1 MIATFRSDT
10 PAEVAGAIKTG
21 PRQRL
26 YGCSGGA
33 LMPLSTDPVGQPVT
47 LDQTGET
54 SPYPF
59 FEYMRRTDPV
69 WHGAMMDTSQMPEEL
84 RPKDEWVLFGYD
96 GVYQAFRD
104 DRIFSSH
111 KYDETIVFVMGHTIL
126 AMGGKEHH
134 DHRSLVAK
142 AFRATA
148 LERWEP
154 SVIGPVCDQLIDEIK
169 HDCHADLVKALTF
182 EFPTRIISVLLGL
195 PPEDL
200 DMFRRLS
207 LDLISIPTDIVAG
220 LNAAAELQGYFLK
233 QVEQR
238 RRKRTD
244 DIIGDLVAAEID
256 GEKLTDDA
264 IIAFLRLL
272 LPAGLETTY
281 RSSGNLLY
289 LLLTHPEQLQMVRRD
304 RALIPAAIEEG
315 LRVETPLTM
324 VMRTTTEEVEI
335 GGKIIPADA
344 QVDMCM
350 GSANRD
356 ESRWPDADRFDIQR
370 PRHSHV
376 AFAGGIHMCLGM
388 HLARLETRIMLN
400 SVLNRVE
407 NLAFVPDDG
416 TGDESRIVGLIFR
429 SPNKLP
435 VTFTPAP

>member
-1 MIATFRSDT
+1 MTLGTEPD
-10 PAEVAGAIKTG
+10 
-21 PRQRL
+21 
-26 YGCSGGA
+26 
-33 LMPLSTDPVGQPVT
+33 GQPVT
-47 LDQTGET
+47 LDTTGET

-69 WHGAMMDTSQMPEEL
+69 WHGAFMDRSQIPDEL
-84 RPKDEWVLFGYD
+84 RPNDEWVLFGYD
-96 GVYQAFRD
+96 GVFQAFRD
-104 DRIFSSH
+104 DRLFTSAG
-111 KYDETIVFVMGHTIL
+111 YDKTIGLVMGHTIL

-134 DHRSLVAK
+134 DHRNLVAK

-154 SVIGPVCDQLIDEIK
+154 SVIGPVCEQLVDEFK
-169 HDCHADLVKALTF
+169 TDGQADLVKALTF
-182 EFPTRIISVLLGL
+182 EFPTRIISTLLGL

-200 DMFRRLS
+200 DLFRRLS

-220 LNAAAELQGYFLK
+220 LNAAAELHDYFLD

-238 RRKRTD
+238 RRKLTD
-244 DIIGDLVAAEID
+244 DVIGDLVAAEIE
-256 GEKLTDDA
+256 GEKLTDEA

-289 LLLTHPEQLQMVRRD
+289 LLLTHPEQLAMVYRD
-304 RALIPAAIEEG
+304 RSLIPTAMEEG
-315 LRVETPLTM
+315 LRLETPLTM

-335 GGKIIPADA
+335 GGKTIPPDA
-344 QVDMCM
+344 QVDLCM

-356 ESRWPDADRFDIQR
+356 ESRWPDANTFDILR
-370 PRHSHV
+370 PRHAHI

-388 HLARLETRIMLN
+388 HLARLETRVMFN
-400 SVLNRVE
+400 SLFDRVTD
-407 NLAFVPDDG
+407 LTFVPDDG
-416 TGDESRIVGLIFR
+416 SGQESKIVGLIFR

-435 VTFTPAP
+435 VTFTPAA

>member
-1 MIATFRSDT
+1 MTLRTERPD
-10 PAEVAGAIKTG
+10 
-21 PRQRL
+21 
-26 YGCSGGA
+26 
-33 LMPLSTDPVGQPVT
+33 VGDQPVI
-47 LDQTGET
+47 LDTTGET

-69 WHGAMMDTSQMPEEL
+69 FHGTLIDSDLLPPEL
-84 RPKDEWVLFGYD
+84 KPDDEWVLFDYD
-96 GVYQAFRD
+96 GVFQAFRD
-104 DRIFSSH
+104 DKVFTSAEYE
-111 KYDETIVFVMGHTIL
+111 KTIGLVMGHTIL

-169 HDCHADLVKALTF
+169 HDGHADLVKALTF
-182 EFPTRIISVLLGL
+182 EFPTRIISELLGL
-195 PPEDL
+195 PREDL

-207 LDLISIPTDIVAG
+207 LGLISIQTDIEAG
-220 LNAAAELQGYFLK
+220 LTAAAELHGYFLD

-238 RRKRTD
+238 RKKPTK
-244 DIIGDLVAAEID
+244 DIIGDLCTAEID
-256 GEKLTDDA
+256 GERLTDEA

-289 LLLTHPEQLQMVRRD
+289 LLLTHPEQLAMVQQD
-304 RALIPAAIEEG
+304 RSLIPVAMEEG

-335 GGKIIPADA
+335 GGKTIPAHSQIDL
-344 QVDMCM
+344 CM

-356 ESRWPDADRFDIQR
+356 ESRWKDANTFDIRRQR
-370 PRHSHV
+370 QAHI

-388 HLARLETRIMLN
+388 HLARLETRVMLN
-400 SVLNRVE
+400 SLLDRVE
-407 NLAFVPDDG
+407 NLTLEPDDE
-416 TGDESRIVGLIFR
+416 TRIVGVTFR
-429 SPNKLP
+429 SPNSLP
-435 VTFTPAP
+435 VTFTPVS

>member
-1 MIATFRSDT
+1 MT
-10 PAEVAGAIKTG
+10 
-21 PRQRL
+21 
-26 YGCSGGA
+26 
-33 LMPLSTDPVGQPVT
+33 LSTDPANQPVT
-47 LDQTGET
+47 LDFTGET

-59 FEYMRRTDPV
+59 FEYMRLKDPV
-69 WHGAMMDTSQMPEEL
+69 WHGALSDREQIPEEL
-84 RPKDEWVLFGYD
+84 RPSDEWVLFSYD
-96 GVYQAFRD
+96 GVYRAFRD
-104 DRIFSSH
+104 DRIFTSAA
-111 KYDETIVFVMGHTIL
+111 YDKTIGLVMGHTIL

-169 HDCHADLVKALTF
+169 NDGHADLVKALTF
-182 EFPTRIISVLLGL
+182 EFPTRIISTLLGL

-207 LDLISIPTDIVAG
+207 LDLISIQADIMAG
-220 LNAAAELQGYFLK
+220 LNAAEELRGYFLD

-238 RRKRTD
+238 RRKPTS
-244 DIIGDLVAAEID
+244 DIIGDLVTAEID
-256 GEKLTDDA
+256 GEKLSDEA

-289 LLLTHPEQLQMVRRD
+289 LLLTHPEQLAMVSRD
-304 RALIPAAIEEG
+304 RSLIPVAIEEG

-324 VMRTTTEEVEI
+324 VMRTTTEEIEI
-335 GGKIIPADA
+335 GGKTIPADA
-344 QVDMCM
+344 QIDLCM

-356 ESRWPDADRFDIQR
+356 ETRWADPDVFDITR
-370 PRHSHV
+370 PRNAHI

-388 HLARLETRIMLN
+388 HLARLETRVMLN
-400 SVLNRVE
+400 SLFDRVKD
-407 NLAFVPDDG
+407 LAFVADDG
-416 TGDESRIVGLIFR
+416 TGQESKIVGLTFR

-435 VTFTPAP
+435 VTFSPAA

>member
-1 MIATFRSDT
+1 MT
-10 PAEVAGAIKTG
+10 
-21 PRQRL
+21 
-26 YGCSGGA
+26 
-33 LMPLSTDPVGQPVT
+33 LSTDPGGQPVT
-47 LDQTGET
+47 LDLTGET

-69 WHGAMMDTSQMPEEL
+69 WHGSLADHSQMPEEL
-84 RPKDEWVLFGYD
+84 RPSDEWVLFGYD
-96 GVYQAFRD
+96 ALFQAFRD
-104 DRIFSSH
+104 DHVFTSAA
-111 KYDETIVFVMGHTIL
+111 YDKSIGLVMGHTIL

-154 SVIGPVCDQLIDEIK
+154 SVIGPVCDRLIDEIK
-169 HDCHADLVKALTF
+169 DEGHADLVKALTF

-200 DMFRRLS
+200 DLFRRLS
-207 LDLISIPTDIVAG
+207 LDLISIPTDIEAG
-220 LNAAAELQGYFLK
+220 LNAAAELQGYFLD

-238 RRKRTD
+238 RHELTD

-289 LLLTHPEQLQMVRRD
+289 LLLTHPEQLAMVQQD
-304 RALIPAAIEEG
+304 RSLIPAAIEEG

-324 VMRTTTEEVEI
+324 VMRTTTREIEI
-335 GGKIIPADA
+335 GGKTIPAEA

-356 ESRWPDADRFDIQR
+356 ESRWPDPNTFDIRRRRQA
-370 PRHSHV
+370 HI
-376 AFAGGIHMCLGM
+376 AFAAGIHMCLGM
-388 HLARLETRIMLN
+388 HLARLETRVMLN
-400 SVLNRVE
+400 SLFDRVRD
-407 NLAFVPDDG
+407 LALVPDDG
-416 TGDESRIVGLIFR
+416 SGEESRIVGLTFR

-435 VTFTPAP
+435 VTFAPAA

>member
-1 MIATFRSDT
+1 LLRKDAVTIR
-10 PAEVAGAIKTG
+10 AE
-21 PRQRL
+21 
-26 YGCSGGA
+26 SHD
-33 LMPLSTDPVGQPVT
+33 DPIT
-47 LDQTGET
+47 LDRTGET

-59 FEYMRRTDPV
+59 FEYKRKTDPV
-69 WHGAMMDTSQMPEEL
+69 WHGSFMDTEQMPEEL
-84 RPKDEWVLFGYD
+84 RPSDEWVLFGYD
-96 GVYQAFRD
+96 AVFQGFRD
-104 DRIFSSH
+104 DRIFTSAE
-111 KYDETIVFVMGHTIL
+111 YDKTIGLVMGHTIL

-169 HDCHADLVKALTF
+169 NEGHADLVKALTF
-182 EFPTRIISVLLGL
+182 EFPTRIISELLGL
-195 PPEDL
+195 PREDL
-200 DMFRRLS
+200 DLFRRLS
-207 LDLISIPTDIVAG
+207 LELISIPTDIMAG
-220 LNAAAELQGYFLK
+220 LTAANELHGYFLD

-238 RRKRTD
+238 RRKPTN
-244 DIIGDLVAAEID
+244 DIIGDLCTAEID

-289 LLLTHPEQLQMVRRD
+289 LLLTHPEQLAMVQRD
-304 RALIPAAIEEG
+304 RSLITPAMEEG

-324 VMRTTTEEVEI
+324 VMRTTTEEIEM
-335 GGKIIPADA
+335 GGKTIPAGA

-356 ESRWPDADRFDIQR
+356 QSRWPDADTFDIHRARQA
-370 PRHSHV
+370 HI

-388 HLARLETRIMLN
+388 HLARMETRVMLN
-400 SVLNRVE
+400 SLFDRVE
-407 NLAFVPDDG
+407 NLAFTPDDG
-416 TGDESRIVGLIFR
+416 TGEDAEIVGLIFR

-435 VTFTPAP
+435 VTFTPVS

>member
-1 MIATFRSDT
+1 MT
-10 PAEVAGAIKTG
+10 
-21 PRQRL
+21 
-26 YGCSGGA
+26 
-33 LMPLSTDPVGQPVT
+33 LSTDQEGAPVA
-47 LDQTGET
+47 LDFTGEN

-69 WHGAMMDTSQMPEEL
+69 WHGGLMDTEQVPEEL
-84 RPKDEWVLFGYD
+84 RPSDEWVLFGYD
-96 GVYQAFRD
+96 DVFRGFRD
-104 DRIFSSH
+104 DATFTSA
-111 KYDETIVFVMGHTIL
+111 KYDDTIGLVMGHTIL

-169 HDCHADLVKALTF
+169 QDGHADLVKALTF
-182 EFPTRIISVLLGL
+182 EFPTRIISELLGL
-195 PPEDL
+195 PREDL

-207 LDLISIPTDIVAG
+207 MDLISISTDIMAG
-220 LNAAAELQGYFLK
+220 LTAAAELHGYFLN

-238 RRKRTD
+238 RRKLTD

-256 GEKLTDDA
+256 GEKLTDEA

-289 LLLTHPEQLQMVRRD
+289 ALLTNPEQLDMVRQD
-304 RALIPAAIEEG
+304 RSLIPVAMEEG
-315 LRVETPLTM
+315 LRYETPLTM
-324 VMRTTTEEVEI
+324 VMRTTTREI
-335 GGKIIPADA
+335 ELGGKTIPAGA
-344 QVDMCM
+344 QIDMCM

-356 ESRWPDADRFDIQR
+356 ETRWTDPNIFDIRR
-370 PRHSHV
+370 PRQGHI

-388 HLARLETRIMLN
+388 HLARLETRVMLN
-400 SVLNRVE
+400 SLFDRVDG
-407 NLAFVPDDG
+407 LRFVPDDG
-416 TGDESRIVGLIFR
+416 TGVESKIVGLVFR

-435 VTFTPAP
+435 VTFSPLNSRA

>member
-1 MIATFRSDT
+1 MTLRTEPD
-10 PAEVAGAIKTG
+10 
-21 PRQRL
+21 
-26 YGCSGGA
+26 
-33 LMPLSTDPVGQPVT
+33 DQPVT
-47 LDQTGET
+47 LDTTGET

-59 FEYMRRTDPV
+59 FEYMRHTDPV
-69 WHGAMMDTSQMPEEL
+69 WHGALADHSQMPEEL
-84 RPKDEWVLFGYD
+84 RPNDEWVLFGYD
-96 GVYQAFRD
+96 PLFQAFRD

-111 KYDETIVFVMGHTIL
+111 KYDESIGLVMGHTIL

-134 DHRSLVAK
+134 DHRNLVAK

-154 SVIGPVCDQLIDEIK
+154 SVIGPVCDQLVDEIK
-169 HDCHADLVKALTF
+169 NGGQADLVKAVTF
-182 EFPTRIISVLLGL
+182 EFPTRIISTLLGL
-195 PPEDL
+195 PREDL
-200 DMFRRLS
+200 DLFRRLS

-220 LNAAAELQGYFLK
+220 LNAAAELHDYFLD

-238 RRKRTD
+238 RRKLTD

-256 GEKLTDDA
+256 GEKLTDEA

-289 LLLTHPEQLQMVRRD
+289 LLLTHPEQLALVYQD
-304 RALIPAAIEEG
+304 RSLIPMAIEEG
-315 LRVETPLTM
+315 LRFETPLTM

-335 GGKIIPADA
+335 GGKTIPPEA
-344 QVDMCM
+344 QIDMCM

-356 ESRWPDADRFDIQR
+356 ESRWTDPNTFDIRR
-370 PRHSHV
+370 PRQAHI

-388 HLARLETRIMLN
+388 HLARLETRVMLN
-400 SVLNRVE
+400 SLFDRVKD
-407 NLAFVPDDG
+407 LAFVPDDG
-416 TGDESRIVGLIFR
+416 TGEESKIVGLTFR

-435 VTFTPAP
+435 VTFAPAV